1 MKIQTVSFFNYIYS
15 LIINNKNNII
25 DIVVELISIT
35 SLIST
40 KNKIINK

>member
-15 LIINNKNNII
+15 LIINNKNII

>member
-15 LIINNKNNII
+15 LIINNKNII
-25 DIVVELISIT
+25 AIVVELISIT

>member
-15 LIINNKNNII
+15 LIINNKNII
-25 DIVVELISIT
+25 DIIVELISIT

>member
-15 LIINNKNNII
+15 LIINNKNII
-25 DIVVELISIT
+25 DIIVELISIT
-35 SLIST
+35 FLIST

>member
-15 LIINNKNNII
+15 LIINNKNII

-35 SLIST
+35 SHIST

>member
-15 LIINNKNNII
+15 LIINKKNII

>member
-35 SLIST
+35 SLKST